1 MSVHVSFVGRLGAD
15 PETRQVGQD
24 SVCTM
29 RMAVSE
35 KRRDGEVTTWMKV
48 SVWGR
53 QAENCQRFLA
63 KGRQAFVV
71 GTLTTSTYTNR
82 DGQQATSIDV
92 RATSVEFVGGQGGR
106 GESEE
111 NGAAGGGWSTGGGGG
126 AAASAG
132 GWGGVGGGGTWG
144 AAAQGDG
151 ADDDPI
157 PF

>member
-53 QAENCQRFLA
+53 MGEACQRFLA

-82 DGQQATSIDV
+82 DGQQATSINV
-92 RATSVEFVGGQGGR
+92 RALSVEFVGGQGGR
-106 GESEE
+106 GEGEE
-111 NGAAGGGWSTGGGGG
+111 GGQGGGWSKGGGPTGGGGG
-126 AAASAG
+126 
-132 GWGGVGGGGTWG
+132 GWGGGGGGGTWG
-144 AAAQGDG
+144 APAQGGPD
-151 ADDDPI
+151 DDDPI